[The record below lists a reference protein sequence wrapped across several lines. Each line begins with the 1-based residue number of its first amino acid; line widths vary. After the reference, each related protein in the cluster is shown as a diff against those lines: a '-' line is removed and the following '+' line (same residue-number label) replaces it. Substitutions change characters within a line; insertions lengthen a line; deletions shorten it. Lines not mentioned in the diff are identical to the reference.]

1 MPDNLAAGATTGSSD
16 ARAEAGVASSFAPPP
31 FPTSHGVTR
40 VHLMTRDPQSLYA
53 YWELTPEFREMTARH
68 FGCDWDELPL
78 VLRLYMIDNVDDG
91 PRVIQEVNTS
101 RLTDNW
107 FFYNLLP
114 GKSYVLDVGTR
125 NVYNVFVGL
134 LRSNLVTTPRNW
146 PGRTLAGQQLGDWKP
161 ESISSP
167 FHFRS

>member
-1 MPDNLAAGATTGSSD
+1 VPDNLAAGAMTESFD
-16 ARAEAGVASSFAPPP
+16 ARAEAGVASSVAPPP
-31 FPTSHGVTR
+31 FPTSHGVTS

-78 VLRLYMIDNVDDG
+78 VLRLYMMDNVDDG

-107 FFYNLLP
+107 FFHNLLP

-125 NVYNVFVGL
+125 NVYNVFVAL
-134 LRSNLVTTPRNW
+134 LRSNWVTTPRNW
-146 PGRTLAGQQLGDWKP
+146 PGRSSSGQQLGEWKP
-161 ESISSP
+161 DSISSP
-167 FHFRS
+167 FHLRS

>member
-1 MPDNLAAGATTGSSD
+1 MPDNLAAGATIRSSD

-31 FPTSHGVTR
+31 FPTFHGVTR
-40 VHLMTRDPQSLYA
+40 VDLMTRDPQSLYA
-53 YWELTPEFREMTARH
+53 YWELTPEFREMTSRH

-78 VLRLYMIDNVDDG
+78 VLRLYMIDDVDDG

-107 FFYNLLP
+107 FFHSLLP
-114 GKSYVLDVGTR
+114 GKTYVLDVGTR
-125 NVYNVFVGL
+125 NVYNVFVTL
-134 LRSNLVTTPRNW
+134 LRSNHATTPRNW
-146 PGRTLAGQQLGDWKP
+146 AGRSLPGQRPSEWKP

-167 FHFRS
+167 FHFLS

>member
-1 MPDNLAAGATTGSSD
+1 
-16 ARAEAGVASSFAPPP
+16 
-31 FPTSHGVTR
+31 
-40 VHLMTRDPQSLYA
+40 MTRDPQSLYA

-107 FFYNLLP
+107 FFIICCPAKATCLM
-114 GKSYVLDVGTR
+114 
-125 NVYNVFVGL
+125 
-134 LRSNLVTTPRNW
+134 
-146 PGRTLAGQQLGDWKP
+146 
-161 ESISSP
+161 
-167 FHFRS
+167 